1 MTTIEAVRGV
11 HIGPEGVPPEDRT
24 IGWHGLAWTA
34 RWLQHPDGPRAGE
47 PWRFT
52 PEQARLWLW
61 WYAIDSSGRFVYRR
75 GLIRRMKGWGKDPFA
90 AALSANEMLG
100 PCRFAGWGPDG
111 KPMAHDHPAA
121 WIQVA
126 AVSKDQT
133 RNTMTVF
140 PGLFTKEAQAEFE
153 MDIGKEI
160 IYALHGTRRIEAVT
174 SSPRAME
181 GNRPTFV
188 LKNEALSLD
197 TPLPTPT
204 GWTTVGAVKP
214 GDVIYGSTGP
224 VRVVGA
230 TAIHEARD
238 CYRVR
243 FEDGTELVA
252 DDGHL
257 WYVRVAGSG
266 AKARVRSTVEMVRDG
281 RRFMVPLVE
290 PLESDEVE
298 LPFDPYV
305 LGYWLGDGD
314 SRSATVTVGEA
325 DKEALVTELAARGFR
340 IRVSNDTHPGA
351 PRICITSSGSRR
363 NRNDQR
369 PLGPRGQLAALGVLG
384 NKHIPR
390 AYLRGSRNQRLALLR
405 GLMDSDGSVT
415 PGQSQAIFVN
425 QNLNLALGVVELA
438 RSLGYRVGI
447 SETLDERWATPRI
460 GWRVTFRAD
469 ESVNPFSLERKA
481 HRVTG
486 RRSGWKRITS
496 IEPIESVPVR
506 CIEVDGDDHLFVA
519 GDGWTLTHNT
529 QHWKKENEGHAM
541 AEVIARNVAK
551 GRDGASRSLSLC
563 NAFNPGED
571 SDAERDHEAQEK
583 MATGRSRGTGFMY
596 DSLEAPPDVELAP
609 RGTGPD
615 GRVTDEDLARARQS
629 LADGLRAARGDS
641 DWVDIERLIE
651 EVYDPT
657 TSPSTSRRWYLNQI
671 IATEDAWVTPQEWDR
686 LAVPDEKVA
695 AGELVTLGLDGSKS
709 DDNTALI
716 GCRVSDGFLFRLGIW
731 EPEKFDG
738 EIPRKEVDAAVER
751 AFAEYD
757 VAGFFSDVHPFETY
771 IDKWEEE
778 HGAGLCV
785 RVQERYPIGW
795 DMRGRKAETTRAA
808 ESFHSAIVEGDV
820 LHDGDKLFAQHV
832 YNARRMPNN
841 YGVTFRKESP
851 FSSKKVDACAAA
863 MLARECRQQYLA
875 LPENKKRSAP
885 AGPSVYE
892 SRGVRRL

>member
-1 MTTIEAVRGV
+1 MTAAVAPRGV

-111 KPMAHDHPAA
+111 KPIAHDHPAA

-188 LKNEALSLD
+188 LKNE
-197 TPLPTPT
+197 
-204 GWTTVGAVKP
+204 
-214 GDVIYGSTGP
+214 
-224 VRVVGA
+224 
-230 TAIHEARD
+230 
-238 CYRVR
+238 
-243 FEDGTELVA
+243 
-252 DDGHL
+252 
-257 WYVRVAGSG
+257 
-266 AKARVRSTVEMVRDG
+266 
-281 RRFMVPLVE
+281 
-290 PLESDEVE
+290 
-298 LPFDPYV
+298 
-305 LGYWLGDGD
+305 
-314 SRSATVTVGEA
+314 
-325 DKEALVTELAARGFR
+325 
-340 IRVSNDTHPGA
+340 
-351 PRICITSSGSRR
+351 
-363 NRNDQR
+363 
-369 PLGPRGQLAALGVLG
+369 
-384 NKHIPR
+384 
-390 AYLRGSRNQRLALLR
+390 
-405 GLMDSDGSVT
+405 
-415 PGQSQAIFVN
+415 
-425 QNLNLALGVVELA
+425 
-438 RSLGYRVGI
+438 
-447 SETLDERWATPRI
+447 
-460 GWRVTFRAD
+460 
-469 ESVNPFSLERKA
+469 
-481 HRVTG
+481 
-486 RRSGWKRITS
+486 
-496 IEPIESVPVR
+496 
-506 CIEVDGDDHLFVA
+506 
-519 GDGWTLTHNT
+519 T

-551 GRDGASRSLSLC
+551 GRDGASRSLALC

-583 MATGRSRGTGFMY
+583 MATGRSRGTGFLY
-596 DSLEAPPDVELAP
+596 DSLEAPPDVELVP

-657 TSPSTSRRWYLNQI
+657 TSPSTSRRWYLNHI
-671 IATEDAWVTPQEWDR
+671 IATEDAWVTPQEWDV
-686 LAVPDEKVA
+686 LALPNEKVA
-695 AGELVTLGLDGSKS
+695 PGEMVTLGLDGSKN

-716 GCRVSDGFLFRLGIW
+716 GCRVSDGYLFRIDIW

-738 EIPRKEVDAAVER
+738 EIPRAEVDAAVAR
-751 AFAEYD
+751 AFGTYD
-757 VAGFFSDVHPFETY
+757 VVGFFSDVHPFESY

-778 HGAGLCV
+778 YAERLCV
-785 RVQERYPIGW
+785 RARERYPIGW
-795 DMRGRKAETTRAA
+795 DMRGSKAETTRAA

-820 LHDGDKLFAQHV
+820 RHDGDKLFAQHV
-832 YNARRMPNN
+832 HNARRMPNN

-863 MLARECRQQYLA
+863 MLARECRQQYIA
-875 LPENKKRSAP
+875 LPEGKKRKVS
-885 AGPSVYE
+885 GPSVYE

>member
-111 KPMAHDHPAA
+111 KPIAHDHPAA

-325 DKEALVTELAARGFR
+325 DKETLVTELAARGFR

-551 GRDGASRSLSLC
+551 GRDGASRSLALC

-583 MATGRSRGTGFMY
+583 MATGRSRGTGFLY
-596 DSLEAPPDVELAP
+596 DSLEAPPDVELVP
-609 RGTGPD
+609 RPTGPD

-657 TSPSTSRRWYLNQI
+657 TSPSTSRRWYLNHI
-671 IATEDAWVTPQEWDR
+671 IATEDAWVTPQEWDV
-686 LAVPDEKVA
+686 LALPGEKVV
-695 AGELVTLGLDGSKS
+695 AGEMVTLGLDGSKN

-716 GCRVSDGFLFRLGIW
+716 GCRVSDGYLFRIEIW

-738 EIPRKEVDAAVER
+738 EIPRAEVDAAVAR
-751 AFAEYD
+751 AFGTYD
-757 VAGFFSDVHPFETY
+757 VVGFFSDVHPFESY

-778 HGAGLCV
+778 YAERLCV
-785 RVQERYPIGW
+785 RARERYPIGW
-795 DMRGRKAETTRAA
+795 DMRGSKAETTRAA

-820 LHDGDKLFAQHV
+820 RHDGDKLFAQHV
-832 YNARRMPNN
+832 HNARRMPNN

-863 MLARECRQQYLA
+863 MLARECRQQYIA
-875 LPENKKRSAP
+875 LPDGKKRKVS
-885 AGPSVYE
+885 GPSVYE